1 MDLHDV
7 PYLSIAQ
14 LSELIRAKEI
24 SSLEATNAYLNRIS
38 RIDGILNSYITVT
51 HEEARKSAVEADES
65 IADGNYH
72 GPLHG
77 IPLAV
82 KDQFFTKGIRTTA
95 GSNLLSEFI
104 PEQDAVVVEKLKTAG
119 SVILGKLNLSEFA
132 LGESFSHPA
141 GTPRNPWDLNRN
153 PGISSSGSAAA
164 TSAFLCASALAEDTG
179 GSTRI
184 PAAWCGL
191 AGLRPT
197 WGRVSRRGVIP
208 VSWSMDTVGPVAR
221 TVEDCAITFQAI
233 AGYDSE
239 DPYSWDTPVPDY
251 RLGLSG
257 GVSGLK
263 IGVLKEKVAFGNL
276 EPQTLEAMHT
286 AIDQLKSLGAIVEEV
301 SIPSVECAGVA
312 SKCITDMDGGYL
324 HHERLKTRAQE
335 YDHNSRVRLIT
346 GILTPAQSY
355 IKAQK
360 LRKIVRDDI
369 LETLS
374 RVDALILPTSPG
386 PAPNIPEKAGI
397 ANQEDAQSRISGVR
411 NFTGAFNLAGLPALS
426 LPCGFTSEN
435 LPLSIQMAGRPMEE
449 ELLFRLGHTY
459 QQITDWHL
467 RRAPEPVA

>member
-14 LSELIRAKEI
+14 LSELIRSKEI
-24 SSLEATNAYLNRIS
+24 SSLEATDAYLDRIS

-72 GPLHG
+72 GLLHG

-104 PEQDAVVVEKLKTAG
+104 PKQDAVVVEKLKTAG

-435 LPLSIQMAGRPMEE
+435 LPLSIQIAGRPMDE

>member
-233 AGYDSE
+233 AGHDSE

-467 RRAPEPVA
+467 RRAPEPVD

>member
-435 LPLSIQMAGRPMEE
+435 LPLSIQIAGRPMEE

>member
-14 LSELIRAKEI
+14 LSELIRSKEI
-24 SSLEATNAYLNRIS
+24 SSLEATEAYLDRIS

-65 IADGNYH
+65 IAAGDYH

-77 IPLAV
+77 VPLAV

-435 LPLSIQMAGRPMEE
+435 LPLSIQIAGRPMDE

>member
-14 LSELIRAKEI
+14 LSELIRSKEI
-24 SSLEATNAYLNRIS
+24 SSLEATDAYLDRIS

-263 IGVLKEKVAFGNL
+263 IGVLKEKVALGNL

-467 RRAPEPVA
+467 RRAPEPVD

>member
-104 PEQDAVVVEKLKTAG
+104 PEKDAVVVEKLKAAG

-435 LPLSIQMAGRPMEE
+435 LPLSIQIAGRPMEE

>member
-14 LSELIRAKEI
+14 LSELIRSKEI
-24 SSLEATNAYLNRIS
+24 SSLEATEAYLDRIS

-233 AGYDSE
+233 AGHDPE

-397 ANQEDAQSRISGVR
+397 ANQGDAQSRISGVR

-449 ELLFRLGHTY
+449 ELLFSLGHTY
-459 QQITDWHL
+459 QQKTDWHL
-467 RRAPEPVA
+467 RRAPEPVD

>member
-14 LSELIRAKEI
+14 LSELIRSKEI
-24 SSLEATNAYLNRIS
+24 SSLEATDAYLDRIS

-65 IADGNYH
+65 IAAGNYH

-104 PEQDAVVVEKLKTAG
+104 PEQDAVVVEKLKAAG

-467 RRAPEPVA
+467 RRAPEPVD

>member
-467 RRAPEPVA
+467 RRAPEPVD

>member
-14 LSELIRAKEI
+14 LSELIRSKEI

-72 GPLHG
+72 GLLHG

-132 LGESFSHPA
+132 LGERFSHPA

-467 RRAPEPVA
+467 RRAPEPVD

>member
-263 IGVLKEKVAFGNL
+263 IGVLKEKVALGNL

-467 RRAPEPVA
+467 RRAPEPVD

>member
-14 LSELIRAKEI
+14 LSELIRSKEI
-24 SSLEATNAYLNRIS
+24 SSLEATDAYLDRIS

-72 GPLHG
+72 GLLHG

-104 PEQDAVVVEKLKTAG
+104 PEQDAVVVEKLKAAG

>member
-14 LSELIRAKEI
+14 LSELIRSKDI
-24 SSLEATNAYLNRIS
+24 SSLEATDAYLDRIS

-65 IADGNYH
+65 IAAGDYH

-77 IPLAV
+77 VPLAV

-263 IGVLKEKVAFGNL
+263 IGVLKEKVALGNL

-426 LPCGFTSEN
+426 LPCGFTSKN

-467 RRAPEPVA
+467 RRAPEPVD

>member
-1 MDLHDV
+1 MDLHDI

-14 LSELIRAKEI
+14 LGELIKSKEI
-24 SSLEATNAYLNRIS
+24 SSLEATEAYLERIS
-38 RIDGILNSYITVT
+38 KIDGVLNSYITVT
-51 HEEARKSAVEADES
+51 YDEARQSAKQADKS
-65 IADGNYH
+65 IADGHYH

-77 IPLAV
+77 IPVAV
-82 KDQFFTKGIRTTA
+82 KDQFFTKGVRTTA
-95 GSNLLSEFI
+95 GSNLLWEFI
-104 PEQDAVVVEKLKTAG
+104 PEEDAVVVTKLKDAG
-119 SVILGKLNLSEFA
+119 AVLLGKLNLSEFA
-132 LGESFSHPA
+132 LGESFSHPG
-141 GTPRNPWDLNRN
+141 GTPRNPWDLDRN

-208 VSWSMDTVGPVAR
+208 VCWSMDTVGPVAR
-221 TVEDCAITFQAI
+221 TVEDCAIMFQAI
-233 AGYDSE
+233 AGHDPE
-239 DPYSWDTPVPDY
+239 DPYSWETPVPDY
-251 RLGLSG
+251 RQGLSG
-257 GVSGLK
+257 GISKLR
-263 IGVLKEKVAFGNL
+263 IGILREKVALGGL
-276 EPQTLEAMHT
+276 EPETLEALNA
-286 AIDQLKSLGAIVEEV
+286 AIDQLSLSGAIVKEV

-360 LRKIVRDDI
+360 LRAMVRNDI
-369 LETLS
+369 LHALHG
-374 RVDALILPTSPG
+374 VDVLILPTSPG
-386 PAPNIPEKAGI
+386 PAPKIPEKAGI
-397 ANQEDAQSRISGVR
+397 ISQEDAQSRISGVR

-435 LPLSIQMAGRPMEE
+435 LPLSIQVAGRPMEE
-449 ELLFRLGHTY
+449 ELLLRLGHTY
-459 QQITDWHL
+459 QQTTNWHL
-467 RRAPEPVA
+467 RRPPEPVS

>member
-14 LSELIRAKEI
+14 LSELIRSKEI
-24 SSLEATNAYLNRIS
+24 SSLEATDAYLDRIS

-65 IADGNYH
+65 IAAGNYQ

-276 EPQTLEAMHT
+276 EPETLEAMHT

-467 RRAPEPVA
+467 RRAPEPVD

>member
-14 LSELIRAKEI
+14 LSELIRSKEI
-24 SSLEATNAYLNRIS
+24 SSLEATNAYLDRIS

-72 GPLHG
+72 GLLHG

-324 HHERLKTRAQE
+324 HHERLKTQAQE

-467 RRAPEPVA
+467 RRAPEPVD

>member
-14 LSELIRAKEI
+14 LSELIRSKEI
-24 SSLEATNAYLNRIS
+24 SSLEATDAYLDRIS

-72 GPLHG
+72 GLLHG

-104 PEQDAVVVEKLKTAG
+104 PEQDAVVVEKLKAAG

-435 LPLSIQMAGRPMEE
+435 LPLSIQIAGRPMEE

-467 RRAPEPVA
+467 RRAPEPVD

>member
-14 LSELIRAKEI
+14 LSELIRSKEI
-24 SSLEATNAYLNRIS
+24 SSLEATDAYLDRIS

-65 IADGNYH
+65 IAAGNYH

-435 LPLSIQMAGRPMEE
+435 LPLSIQIAGRPMDE

>member
-14 LSELIRAKEI
+14 LSELIRSKEI
-24 SSLEATNAYLNRIS
+24 SSLEATDAYLDRIS

-104 PEQDAVVVEKLKTAG
+104 PEKDAVVVEKLKAAG
-119 SVILGKLNLSEFA
+119 SVILGKLNLSELA

-197 WGRVSRRGVIP
+197 WGRVSRRGVLP
-208 VSWSMDTVGPVAR
+208 VSWSMDTGGPGAR

-467 RRAPEPVA
+467 RRAPEPVD

>member
-14 LSELIRAKEI
+14 LSELIRSKEI
-24 SSLEATNAYLNRIS
+24 SSLEATDAYLDRIS

-263 IGVLKEKVAFGNL
+263 IGVLKEKVALGNL

-386 PAPNIPEKAGI
+386 PAPNIPDKAGI

-467 RRAPEPVA
+467 RRAPEPVD

>member
-72 GPLHG
+72 GLLHG

-82 KDQFFTKGIRTTA
+82 KDQYFTKGIRTTA

-104 PEQDAVVVEKLKTAG
+104 PEKDAVVVEKLKAAG

-467 RRAPEPVA
+467 RRAPEPVD

>member
-233 AGYDSE
+233 AGHDSE

-263 IGVLKEKVAFGNL
+263 IGVLQEKVAFGNL

-324 HHERLKTRAQE
+324 HHERLKTRSQE

-467 RRAPEPVA
+467 RRAPEPVD

>member
-1 MDLHDV
+1 M
-7 PYLSIAQ
+7 
-14 LSELIRAKEI
+14 
-24 SSLEATNAYLNRIS
+24 
-38 RIDGILNSYITVT
+38 
-51 HEEARKSAVEADES
+51 
-65 IADGNYH
+65 
-72 GPLHG
+72 
-77 IPLAV
+77 
-82 KDQFFTKGIRTTA
+82 
-95 GSNLLSEFI
+95 
-104 PEQDAVVVEKLKTAG
+104 
-119 SVILGKLNLSEFA
+119 
-132 LGESFSHPA
+132 
-141 GTPRNPWDLNRN
+141 
-153 PGISSSGSAAA
+153 
-164 TSAFLCASALAEDTG
+164 
-179 GSTRI
+179 
-184 PAAWCGL
+184 
-191 AGLRPT
+191 
-197 WGRVSRRGVIP
+197 
-208 VSWSMDTVGPVAR
+208 
-221 TVEDCAITFQAI
+221 
-233 AGYDSE
+233 
-239 DPYSWDTPVPDY
+239 
-251 RLGLSG
+251 
-257 GVSGLK
+257 
-263 IGVLKEKVAFGNL
+263 KEKVAFGNL
-276 EPQTLEAMHT
+276 EPETLEAMHT

>member
-435 LPLSIQMAGRPMEE
+435 LPLSIQIAGRPMEE

-467 RRAPEPVA
+467 RRAPEPVD

>member
-14 LSELIRAKEI
+14 LSELIRSKEI
-24 SSLEATNAYLNRIS
+24 SSLEATDAYLDRIS

-72 GPLHG
+72 GLLHG

-104 PEQDAVVVEKLKTAG
+104 PEQDAVVVEKLKAAR

-197 WGRVSRRGVIP
+197 WGRVSRRGVLP

-286 AIDQLKSLGAIVEEV
+286 AIDQLKYLGAIVEEV

-324 HHERLKTRAQE
+324 HHERLKTRSQE

-374 RVDALILPTSPG
+374 KVDALILPTSPG

-467 RRAPEPVA
+467 RRAPEPVD

>member
-14 LSELIRAKEI
+14 LSELIRSKEI
-24 SSLEATNAYLNRIS
+24 SSLEATDAYLDRIS

-65 IADGNYH
+65 IAAGDYH

-77 IPLAV
+77 MPLAV

-104 PEQDAVVVEKLKTAG
+104 PEKDAVVVEKLKEAG

-435 LPLSIQMAGRPMEE
+435 LPLSIQIAGRPMEE

-467 RRAPEPVA
+467 RRAPEPVD

>member
-14 LSELIRAKEI
+14 LSELIRSKEI
-24 SSLEATNAYLNRIS
+24 SSLEATDAYLDRIS

-72 GPLHG
+72 GLLHG

-104 PEQDAVVVEKLKTAG
+104 PEKDAVVVEKLKAAG

-233 AGYDSE
+233 AGHDSE

-324 HHERLKTRAQE
+324 HHERLKNRAQE

>member
-14 LSELIRAKEI
+14 LSELIRSKEI
-24 SSLEATNAYLNRIS
+24 SSLEATDAYLDRIS

-72 GPLHG
+72 GLLHG

-104 PEQDAVVVEKLKTAG
+104 PEKDAVVVEKLKAAG

-233 AGYDSE
+233 AGYDPE
-239 DPYSWDTPVPDY
+239 DPYSWNTPVPDY

-263 IGVLKEKVAFGNL
+263 IGVLKEKVALGNL

-435 LPLSIQMAGRPMEE
+435 LPLSIQIAGRPMDE